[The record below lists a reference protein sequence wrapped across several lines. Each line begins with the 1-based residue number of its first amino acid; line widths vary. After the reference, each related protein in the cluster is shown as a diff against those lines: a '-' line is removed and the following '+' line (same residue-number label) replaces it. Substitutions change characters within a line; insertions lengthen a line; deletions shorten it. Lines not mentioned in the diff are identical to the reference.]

1 MAHAR
6 TLDTKLLDAA
16 GRGDRKAAAEILP
29 LVYGELRKLAQ
40 ARMRKVPPGNTLQ
53 PTALVHEAYMRLVRG
68 EDRGWD
74 NRGHFFAAAAEA
86 MRQILVEQARRKSAA
101 KRGGGR
107 QRQDADEIDL
117 PIESPDEDVL
127 SLHDALTRLEKE
139 DERKAKVVKLRYF
152 VGLQREEVAE
162 LLGVSLR
169 TADRDWRYSVA
180 FLRREMEGG
189 PDAAAS

>member
-1 MAHAR
+1 MTDEPR
-6 TLDTKLLDAA
+6 TLDTRLLDAA
-16 GRGDRKAAAEILP
+16 GRGDRKAAQEILP
-29 LVYGELRKLAQ
+29 LVYDELRKLAR
-40 ARMRKVPPGNTLQ
+40 ARLRKVPPGNTLQ

-86 MRQILVEQARRKSAA
+86 MRQILVDQARRKSRA
-101 KRGGGR
+101 KRGGGQ
-107 QRQDADEIDL
+107 QRLDADEIDL
-117 PIESPDEDVL
+117 PIEAPGEDVL
-127 SLHDALTRLEKE
+127 ALHEALSRLESE
-139 DERKAKVVKLRYF
+139 DERKARVVKLRTF

-180 FLRREMEGG
+180 FLRREMEAG
-189 PDAAAS
+189 